1 MDAALRHDR
10 PQAAS
15 RRALALLLLGPPGA
29 GKGTQSHGISRKFG
43 IPEISTGEMLREA
56 VRAKTELGNQ
66 VKSIMESGEL
76 VPDHLVCA
84 LVEQRLSQPD
94 CAQGFILDGF
104 PRNLEQ
110 ARFLD
115 HWLRP
120 QCRFEPLALNIRVD
134 PNLLIKRL
142 TGRRMCPRC
151 RTIYNIYFNPPQ
163 KDEICDKDST
173 PLVQRRDDSEAAIR
187 TRVQEYEAQTKPLLD
202 YYRNSG
208 LLREVDGDSEPPAV
222 TSAILRLLESL

>member
-1 MDAALRHDR
+1 MDAALHPDQ
-10 PQAAS
+10 PQAAP

-56 VRAKTELGNQ
+56 VRARTGLGKQ

-120 QCRFEPLALNIRVD
+120 RGRFEPLALNIRVD
-134 PNLLIKRL
+134 PNLLMKRL

-151 RTIYNIYFNPPQ
+151 RTIYNIYFNPPH
-163 KDEICDKDST
+163 KDELCDKDGS
-173 PLVQRRDDSEAAIR
+173 PLVQRRDDSESAIR
-187 TRVQEYEAQTKPLLD
+187 IRLQEYEAQTKPLLD
-202 YYRNSG
+202 YYRDSG
-208 LLREVDGDSEPPAV
+208 LLREVDGGPEPAAV
-222 TSAILRLLESL
+222 TSAILHLLGAP